1 MLGLKGDRKLKTFKN
16 GLNRITR
23 KGNHYPGHFWDNALI
38 ATYSTYAERKVA
50 AFLQDRLGPNRAGP
64 WGLLQPIADA
74 GKMFFKED
82 FIPAQ
87 SSKWLFI
94 LGPCLAM
101 LTALMSSAVIPF
113 GDSIR
118 FGNYS
123 VPVQGIEI
131 NIGVLYIFG
140 VVSLGVYGVMVGGWA
155 SNNKFSLLGAIRAA
169 SQNISYEIALGL
181 SMIAILMMTGS
192 LSVRA
197 IVDQQAGFFEWNIF
211 TQPVGF
217 IIFLTCSFAECNRT
231 PFDLP
236 ECETELVG
244 GYHTEYSSMKLGFY
258 LFAEYINMFVSSAFI
273 SSLYFGGFHYPFMN
287 EISALENSLG
297 AITGHNVATAIGV
310 VIFFGKI
317 FFFIFFFMWVR
328 WTLPRFRY
336 DQLMNLGWKTF
347 IPLSILNV
355 VITGAGLLYDFK
367 YATWLI
373 VIVRL
378 VWLWY
383 HQHGHQSGQLF
394 RKAFKLNGFR

>member
-1 MLGLKGDRKLKTFKN
+1 MDLTVLLVKGLIILVIFG
-16 GLNRITR
+16 ITL
-23 KGNHYPGHFWDNALI
+23 LI

-64 WGLLQPIADA
+64 FGLLQPIADA

-87 SSKWLFI
+87 ASKWLFI

-118 FGNYS
+118 LAWDGTNYDI
-123 VPVQGIEI
+123 PMQAIEI

-140 VVSLGVYGVMVGGWA
+140 VVSLGVYGIMVGGWA

-181 SMIAILMMTGS
+181 SLIAILMMTGS
-192 LSVRA
+192 LSLRA
-197 IVDQQAGFFEWNIF
+197 IVNEQATFFEWNVF
-211 TQPVGF
+211 TQPLGF
-217 IIFLTCSFAECNRT
+217 IIFLTCAFAECNRT

-273 SSLYFGGFHYPFMN
+273 SSLYFGGYHYPFMN
-287 EISALENSLG
+287 AVHDGLTGSLG
-297 AITGHNVATAIGV
+297 EIAGHNIATAIGTV
-310 VIFFGKI
+310 VFFAKI

-328 WTLPRFRY
+328 WTIPRFRY
-336 DQLMNLGWKTF
+336 DQLMNLGWKSL

-355 VITGAGLLYDFK
+355 VVTGAGLLYDIK
-367 YATWLI
+367 YTTWLI
-373 VIVRL
+373 VVVMVVLALTSNARAPKS
-378 VWLWY
+378 
-383 HQHGHQSGQLF
+383 QAAPQ
-394 RKAFKLNGFR
+394 RA